1 MVHRVF
7 ISYHHDN
14 DQYYKETL
22 SIIGESNGIFVDESV
37 NTGEIDDNIP
47 AETVRRRIRDKY
59 LRDTTV
65 TIVLVGTETKNRK
78 HVDWEIYSSM
88 YDGPKN
94 KQSGI
99 LVVNLP
105 SIQNN
110 CCLVHHGVEEVQ
122 FVYPD
127 VYSWWSIETWQ
138 EYKEIY
144 PFMPAR
150 IIDNLVSTNA
160 FISVTSWDRVIQPRN
175 LRYLVDITH
184 DDRRRCKYDMS
195 KDLRRQNR

>member
-22 SIIGESNGIFVDESV
+22 SGIGESTGIFLDESV
-37 NTGEIDDNIP
+37 NTGEIDDNLP
-47 AETVRRRIRDKY
+47 AETVRRRIRDNY

-105 SIQNN
+105 TTKNYCYSAQ
-110 CCLVHHGVEEVQ
+110 HSVEEKQ
-122 FVYPD
+122 FLYPD
-127 VYSWWSIETWQ
+127 IYNWRSIETWE

-150 IIDNLVSTNA
+150 IIDNLVSPNA
-160 FISVTSWDRVIQPRN
+160 FISVTSWDRVIQPMN
-175 LRYLVDITH
+175 LKYLVDITF
-184 DDRRRCKYDMS
+184 DDRKTCTYDMS
-195 KDLRRQNR
+195 RELRRQNR